1 MCLPVI
7 GRTLIMKYPELLS
20 KRTGLIIL
28 HPLLTALIL
37 LFSYPITH
45 TIPVPFWFI
54 ILVSFILAILFLLA
68 QNWLSGVIVLYLVFI
83 TDIPLIGAMIHF
95 TGGLESMFPL
105 LYVLLTILASLYL
118 FRRGAYV
125 VSLSAVV
132 FFFALAMFERTT
144 AGYPMQLALYRF
156 SVFGLLFLFTGILS
170 GSLSARYQRRAEEA
184 TRLRLTTEEIIR
196 NLPTG
201 ILTIDSTGNIVYTN
215 ITDGP
220 LQAKVHLYIARFLN
234 DPQTESSIEI
244 QYAKR
249 YYVLSCARIEH
260 SNAALGILQDYT
272 NIRALEEKSRVA
284 EQIKLLAT
292 LGGSLAH
299 EIRNP
304 LASIRGSLEVV
315 RDTEEE
321 SKTVHFINVALKESI
336 RLNEIVTDFLN
347 FAQFVPLKKN
357 RLHISEVISEAL
369 LDTITRAEAKKIK
382 IKRRDGDFSVLGD
395 MNKLKS
401 CFANVLNNAFDV
413 SKRGQTINIAAHHNE
428 TEGFV
433 EITDHGKGIPR
444 NELKKIF
451 DPFFTTKKGGIGLG
465 LAIARNIIESHGG
478 TIKVKSTT
486 GKGTTFKLILPL
498 A

>member
-1 MCLPVI
+1 MV
-7 GRTLIMKYPELLS
+7 YPELLS

-37 LFSYPITH
+37 LFSYPITN
-45 TIPVPFWFI
+45 TIPTPFWFI
-54 ILVSFILAILFLLA
+54 ILTSFLLA
-68 QNWLSGVIVLYLVFI
+68 VSFLLVQKWLGTQITLYLIFI
-83 TDIPLIGAMIHF
+83 TDIPLIAAMIHF

-105 LYVLLTILASLYL
+105 LYVLLIILASLYL

-132 FFFALAMFERTT
+132 FFFAFVLLERTN
-144 AGYPMQLALYRF
+144 AGYSLQLALYRF

-170 GSLSARYQRRAEEA
+170 GSLSERYQRRSEEA
-184 TRLRLTTEEIIR
+184 QRIRLTTEEIIR

-201 ILTIDSTGNIVYTN
+201 ILTVDSTGTIIYTN
-215 ITDGP
+215 IPESP

-234 DPQTESSIEI
+234 DPTTKSSMEI

-249 YYVLSCARIEH
+249 YYVLSCARIEP
-260 SNAALGILQDYT
+260 SNAGLGVLQDYT
-272 NIRALEEKSRVA
+272 DIKRLEEKSRIT
-284 EQIKLLAT
+284 QQTKLLAE

-315 RDTEEE
+315 RDTEE
-321 SKTVHFINVALKESI
+321 SNKALHFINMALKESI

-347 FAQFVPLKKN
+347 FAQFVPVKRN
-357 RLHISEVISEAL
+357 RMLISDIINEAL
-369 LDTITRAEAKKIK
+369 VDTIQRANSKNLKI
-382 IKRRDGDFSVLGD
+382 RRKDGDFHVLGD

-401 CFANVLNNAFDV
+401 CFANVLNNAFEV
-413 SKRGQTINIAAHHNE
+413 SKKGQTISIVSRHNE
-428 TEGFV
+428 KEGSV
-433 EITDHGKGIPR
+433 EIADHGKGIPKK
-444 NELKKIF
+444 ELKKIF

-465 LAIARNIIESHGG
+465 LAITRNIIESHGG
-478 TIKVKSTT
+478 TIKVKSTA